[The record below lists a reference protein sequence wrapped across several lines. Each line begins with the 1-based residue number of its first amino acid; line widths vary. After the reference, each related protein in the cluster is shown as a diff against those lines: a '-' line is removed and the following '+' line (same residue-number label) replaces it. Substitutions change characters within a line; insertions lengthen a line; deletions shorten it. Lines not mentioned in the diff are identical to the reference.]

1 MMTIEEIKE
10 IANDVFAYLQPYC
23 IAIYLGG
30 SSCQDFIT
38 NKGDIDFICFSEKP
52 VDMCHIRRLLYFY
65 QKKHELP
72 KECDFIQVRNATN
85 EERSYGSYINKEMMK
100 LVGKD
105 IEFKF
110 DVVKS
115 NREEYANVL
124 AQTIEKLDSGK
135 IRNQKRWYQ
144 VLRGYLILKKK
155 TYRLNKSEKAML
167 NEVHDQ
173 VEGWE
178 RHKITIDDIRKE
190 IE

>member
-1 MMTIEEIKE
+1 MTIEEIKA

-30 SSCQDFIT
+30 SSCQDFIA
-38 NKGDIDFICFSEKP
+38 NKGDIDFICFSDKP

-85 EERSYGSYINKEMMK
+85 EERSYGSYINKEMVK

-110 DVVKS
+110 DVVNS
-115 NREEYANVL
+115 DREEYANVL
-124 AQTIEKLDSGK
+124 IQTIEKLDSGK

-155 TYRLNKSEKAML
+155 TYRLNKQEKAML